1 MEDSSSTH
9 LAVSTSASK
18 QIETE
23 VPAIK
28 DVWLDT
34 FFEEMDAIEE
44 LIKSYSYVSMV
55 SVGYPA
61 SADGMNHIYCSQF
74 LSFSSRFI

>member
-9 LAVSTSASK
+9 LAMSTSASK
-18 QIETE
+18 QIEKE

-61 SADGMNHIYCSQF
+61 LADGMN
-74 LSFSSRFI
+74 